1 MNTAK
6 KIFPD
11 TTEEDAIEELLY
23 ETENPLN
30 GLTIVTEL
38 SIGEGEKDKVTVDG
52 GSIVTNYEK
61 IKSIYLSDGRLILVI
76 DGTTAMIIDKYDEA
90 GNKIVKV
97 KPKDE

>member
-1 MNTAK
+1 MNTAR

-11 TTEEDAIEELLY
+11 TTEEDAIEELL
-23 ETENPLN
+23 EKDNPFN

-61 IKSIYLSDGRLILVI
+61 IKGIYLSDGRMIVVI
-76 DGTTAMIIDKYDEA
+76 DGTTSMVIDKYDED
-90 GNKIVKV
+90 GNKIEKV
-97 KPKDE
+97 KPIDV